1 MKDICVVGLG
11 HVGLPIAAM
20 LASRGSTVLGVDVE
34 ASVISSINS
43 GISHIPE
50 PGITQ
55 LVADVVNSGHLSAS
69 RFTCKAD
76 TYIIAV
82 PTPLLPDKSP
92 DLHHLIQACESI
104 TPHLGPGSLVI
115 VESTIPPGTTT
126 HIIAPILNKNGL
138 NVGENLMLAH
148 CPERVLPGNV
158 ILELGTND
166 RIIGGVSAQ
175 SSAKAAEL
183 YRTFVTG
190 NLLITDSTTAEFTK
204 LAENTYRDLNIALA
218 NELAQIAEATG
229 VDVTEVIELA
239 NRHPRVNI
247 LSPGPG
253 VGGHCIPI
261 DPWFLVSKAQNIATL
276 IPAARQVNDS
286 QPEFVA
292 NRVLKALDDITAPR
306 VAILGVAYKG
316 NVSDV
321 RETPATAVIDI
332 LEKANVEIR
341 VHDPYVRTFVKP
353 LVTIQEAFTGVDI
366 AVLLTD
372 HSAYLDLDPN
382 LVAAKMRSRR
392 IFDTRNVIDKK
403 RWIAAGFDLF
413 RIGHNRPDIDHG
425 IVV

>member
-1 MKDICVVGLG
+1 
-11 HVGLPIAAM
+11 
-20 LASRGSTVLGVDVE
+20 
-34 ASVISSINS
+34 
-43 GISHIPE
+43 
-50 PGITQ
+50 
-55 LVADVVNSGHLSAS
+55 
-69 RFTCKAD
+69 
-76 TYIIAV
+76 
-82 PTPLLPDKSP
+82 
-92 DLHHLIQACESI
+92 
-104 TPHLGPGSLVI
+104 
-115 VESTIPPGTTT
+115 
-126 HIIAPILNKNGL
+126 
-138 NVGENLMLAH
+138 MLAH

-166 RIIGGVSAQ
+166 RIIGGISAQ

-183 YRTFVTG
+183 YQTFVTG

-261 DPWFLVSKAQNIATL
+261 DPWFLVSKAQSISTL

-292 NRVLKALDDITAPR
+292 NRVLNALDDITAPR

-366 AVLLTD
+366 AVVLTD

-413 RIGHNRPDIDHG
+413 RIGHNRPDIDRG

>member
-286 QPEFVA
+286 HPEFVA
-292 NRVLKALDDITAPR
+292 NRVLKAL
-306 VAILGVAYKG
+306 
-316 NVSDV
+316 
-321 RETPATAVIDI
+321 E
-332 LEKANVEIR
+332 
-341 VHDPYVRTFVKP
+341 
-353 LVTIQEAFTGVDI
+353 
-366 AVLLTD
+366 
-372 HSAYLDLDPN
+372 
-382 LVAAKMRSRR
+382 
-392 IFDTRNVIDKK
+392 
-403 RWIAAGFDLF
+403 
-413 RIGHNRPDIDHG
+413 
-425 IVV
+425 